1 MATSTWVGLLTVLAS
16 LGVAVFTWWASPTR
30 RRKDQVL
37 DISRI
42 EDEHEKKRIHVR
54 DLLDK
59 DKSAY
64 TQERLKGFIR
74 NDK

>member
-1 MATSTWVGLLTVLAS
+1 MATGTWVGLLTILAS
-16 LGVAVFTWWASPTR
+16 LGVAVFTWWSSPAK

-42 EDEHEKKRIHVR
+42 EEEHAKNRINVR

-59 DKSAY
+59 DKAAY
-64 TQERLKGFIR
+64 TQQRLKGFMR